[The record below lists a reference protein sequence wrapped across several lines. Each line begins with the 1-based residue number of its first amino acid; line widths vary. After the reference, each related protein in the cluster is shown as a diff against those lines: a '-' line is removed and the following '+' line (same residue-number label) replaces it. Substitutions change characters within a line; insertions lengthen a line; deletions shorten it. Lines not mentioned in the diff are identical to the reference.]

1 MSIVKN
7 TDFTKGRFK
16 IPNATDIAPDS
27 DLIGNKSELGE
38 FIEEFE
44 EEALILTLGYTLYAE
59 FKTQLD
65 PSNSNGLIDGADQK
79 WDDLLNGKENYFG
92 LKKLLV
98 PYIYFQFLENDES
111 QYSGTGVIKESTK
124 GARSYSER
132 GKAVKAWRSFYQFT
146 IGRSQTPNALTRP
159 SIFGNLTMYD
169 WYGTSDDKYKPL
181 YVFLREEAETYPTA
195 VPTMFENMNYYG
207 I

>member
-1 MSIVKN
+1 MSIVHN
-7 TDFTKGRFK
+7 SDFTLGRYK
-16 IPNATDIAPDS
+16 IPHAVDIAPDS
-27 DLIGNKSELGE
+27 DMLGNKSELSE
-38 FIEEFE
+38 FIKEYE
-44 EEALILTLGYTLYAE
+44 EECLVLVLGWTLYE
-59 FKTQLD
+59 ELLTQLD
-65 PSNSNGLIDGADQK
+65 DSTENGLIAAADQK
-79 WDDLLNGKENYFG
+79 WIDLVVGKDNYRG

-98 PYIYFQFLENDES
+98 PYIYFHFMQNDES

-124 GARSYSER
+124 GARPYSER
-132 GKAVKAWRSFYQFT
+132 GKAVKAWRSFYELT

-181 YVFLREEAETYPTA
+181 YVFLHEEAVTYPTA